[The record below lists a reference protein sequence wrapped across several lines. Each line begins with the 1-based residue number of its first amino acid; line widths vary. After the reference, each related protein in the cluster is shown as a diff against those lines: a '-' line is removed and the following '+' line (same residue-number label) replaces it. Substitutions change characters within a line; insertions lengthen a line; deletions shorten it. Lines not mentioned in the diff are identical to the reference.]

1 MSGSTHRQNTPSS
14 GSSTGPPSYTTAP
27 STAEMVTE
35 IQQLRAM
42 VNTLRGQVQ
51 DQANQGG
58 PAHAPQGR
66 DLGEAI
72 KPPKPTPFNGDP
84 KDVIPFITRCKAYF
98 EFFPT
103 KMASAKAR
111 VLLAAQIMEGTAAA
125 WMEPI
130 TRDFLENDETTRDQ
144 ETENIFASWTNF
156 ETSLKDAFGL
166 VNEERQAATKIHELK
181 QTKSA
186 AAYAAMFRLI
196 ASKLEWEDEP
206 LMEIFYQ
213 GLKDEVKDELYKAD
227 RPDTL
232 TEYIAMAVKIDERQ
246 YERRKEKAAHKG
258 RRTTYNPY
266 YPNRFNDRNKGN
278 NGNQGRY
285 QQPNTS
291 YGTRPGPMEIG
302 AVQTDKKG
310 IECYY
315 CHKKGHIARE
325 CHKKQREQGSQQHRP
340 LPEGKKHV
348 KFVNAVNTQEVPQT
362 AIRTKTIAMTRGLYD
377 LSGTN
382 DAFFLPSN
390 DLYKTKEEA
399 EGSAEEYAKQKWWE
413 TLRRNWEQAQKKEE
427 TTLDHGPPRDNKGR
441 FVQTSK
447 EAKDERRNWHK
458 KAEKLGIVHTLKF
471 TPLPEPEPNTA
482 QGDGA
487 RTIAMV
493 GKRKTPKN
501 ELVHFAGTMEDDD
514 PYSNDSDTESI
525 TIPDRQPD
533 EPPYEMRD
541 WLQWKAAQEGV
552 TLTRQEA
559 QDRVDQIPH
568 RDDWQEKELNVRAS
582 KEETAHG
589 DWKHQCKPHPE
600 DDPRLLFVDE
610 GHNQL
615 SWLSCYHIH
624 CPTHQFSKETEN
636 CYPIRVMKGP
646 IRRPYEERET
656 RGYRVCTWYDNLGV
670 AVLRPTIERA
680 EQKTDLQELMEK
692 TTLQLLRTQQAE
704 PDTMHQLATH
714 RWEPAYDDD
723 YVAIY
728 SAPLEHLDKVEK
740 IPKGEFGDDP
750 RLAPTSKDHWQLS
763 WMSCYYKE
771 CDEHKEAKELSNSF
785 PVRKPGQPEP
795 APYIEQE
802 APKVYLYA
810 RNDLVSILKVY
821 NEWPA
826 ECRTKNAR
834 NPSGCPS
841 PFCEKHMPIKAIQ
854 WQKNYNRMKTA
865 QQDTPPTTQGTE
877 HPTISEWIQ
886 RTQPGEPST
895 TCTVE
900 RAQDCQN
907 RHCKTHQRR
916 CGKCTK
922 KGHTSKNCQGRL

>member
-14 GSSTGPPSYTTAP
+14 GSSTGPPSYTTMAP
-27 STAEMVTE
+27 STAEMATE
-35 IQQLRAM
+35 IQQLRAI
-42 VNTLRGQVQ
+42 VTTLRGQVQ

-58 PAHAPQGR
+58 PPHAPQGR

-166 VNEERQAATKIHELK
+166 VNEERQAATKIHELR
-181 QTKSA
+181 QTRSA
-186 AAYAAMFRLI
+186 AVYAATFRLI
-196 ASKLEWEDEP
+196 SSKLEWEDEP

-266 YPNRFNDRNKGN
+266 YPNQFNNRNKGN
-278 NGNQGRY
+278 NGSQGRY

-302 AVQTDKKG
+302 AGTSHENASKDNANKALNN
-310 IECYY
+310 ID
-315 CHKKGHIARE
+315 H
-325 CHKKQREQGSQQHRP
+325 SQK
-340 LPEGKKHV
+340 E
-348 KFVNAVNTQEVPQT
+348 APQT

-390 DLYKTKEEA
+390 NLYKTKEEA
-399 EGSAEEYAKQKWWE
+399 EKSAGEYAKEKWWN
-413 TLRRNWEQAQKKEE
+413 TMKRNKEQKKKKEADAGTEITEE
-427 TTLDHGPPRDNKGR
+427 LQKVTLNHDPPRDNKGR
-441 FVQTSK
+441 FLQTD
-447 EAKDERRNWHK
+447 EEIKDGRQNWHK
-458 KAEKLGIVHTLKF
+458 KAERMGLVRTIEF
-471 TPLPEPEPNTA
+471 TPLPEPEPSAAASKGTRA
-482 QGDGA
+482 
-487 RTIAMV
+487 IAMV
-493 GKRKTPKN
+493 GKGKALRN

-514 PYSNDSDTESI
+514 PYNASSDTESI

-533 EPPYEMRD
+533 EPPYEMQD
-541 WLQWKAAQEGV
+541 WPQWRKE
-552 TLTRQEA
+552 
-559 QDRVDQIPH
+559 
-568 RDDWQEKELNVRAS
+568 QEKEINIRAS

-600 DDPRLLFVDE
+600 DDPRLLFVDD

-624 CPTHQFSKETEN
+624 CPTHQFIPEH
-636 CYPIRVMKGP
+636 R
-646 IRRPYEERET
+646 
-656 RGYRVCTWYDNLGV
+656 
-670 AVLRPTIERA
+670 
-680 EQKTDLQELMEK
+680 TDLQELMKK
-692 TTLQLLRTQQAE
+692 TTLQLLRTQQVE
-704 PDTMHQLATH
+704 PDTMHQLAAH
-714 RWEPAYDDD
+714 RWEPAYNDD

-728 SAPLEHLDKVEK
+728 SAPLAHLDKVEK

-785 PVRKPGQPEP
+785 PVRRPGQSEP

-802 APKVYLYA
+802 APKAYLYA
-810 RNDLVSILKVY
+810 RNDLNTERKG
-821 NEWPA
+821 
-826 ECRTKNAR
+826 TT
-834 NPSGCPS
+834 G
-841 PFCEKHMPIKAIQ
+841 MP
-854 WQKNYNRMKTA
+854 
-865 QQDTPPTTQGTE
+865 
-877 HPTISEWIQ
+877 
-886 RTQPGEPST
+886 
-895 TCTVE
+895 
-900 RAQDCQN
+900 
-907 RHCKTHQRR
+907 
-916 CGKCTK
+916 
-922 KGHTSKNCQGRL
+922 